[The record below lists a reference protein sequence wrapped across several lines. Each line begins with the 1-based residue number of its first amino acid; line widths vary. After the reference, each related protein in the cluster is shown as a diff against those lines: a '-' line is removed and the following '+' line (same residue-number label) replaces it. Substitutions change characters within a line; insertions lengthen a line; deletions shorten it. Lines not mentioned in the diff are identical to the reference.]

1 MALKVYPTEIE
12 AVDDDDRKVFTLSVF
27 DEFSAT
33 LTMDT
38 IIGINDNTAT
48 ELYEAI
54 RDAIKLLKIEK

>member
-1 MALKVYPTEIE
+1 MIKVYPTEVE
-12 AVDDDDRKVFTLSVF
+12 AVDDDGRKVFTLSMF
-27 DEFSAT
+27 DEASAT

-54 RDAIKLLKIEK
+54 RDAIELLRIEK

>member
-1 MALKVYPTEIE
+1 MTIKVYPAEIE
-12 AVDDDDRKVFTLSVF
+12 AVNSDGRKIFTLSMF
-27 DEFSAT
+27 DEASAT

-54 RDAIKLLKIEK
+54 RDAIELLRIVK